1 MSIFFYK
8 GMSWKLFC
16 KHINYK
22 EFTLL
27 YHKYKIIGIIIF
39 ERDQKAKKKC
49 ELVKDLLC
57 II

>member
-1 MSIFFYK
+1 
-8 GMSWKLFC
+8 MSWKLFC

-39 ERDQKAKKKC
+39 ERDQKAKKY

-57 II
+57 IL